1 MYGAISCLFLD
12 LYVSLLSLRHLGMK
26 SKIANSNITN
36 ERIDAMV
43 IHTILFVL
51 GDFLEFPELDF
62 SPEGPSACL
71 DGLFPD
77 EGGGFGFCWVP
88 GPGKKGSVGG
98 GTSEGD
104 GGGKG
109 AALELNGFPSPL
121 CIKTNINKKN

>member
-1 MYGAISCLFLD
+1 
-12 LYVSLLSLRHLGMK
+12 MK

-36 ERIDAMV
+36 ERTDAMV

-62 SPEGPSACL
+62 SPEEGPSACR
-71 DGLFPD
+71 DGLRPD

-109 AALELNGFPSPL
+109 AALELNGLPSPL
-121 CIKTNINKKN
+121 CVKKIVRRRIEC